1 MSFLKAGEVFYIKIN
16 KETTTKG
23 NTQALTGCWLKK
35 KKMPLIHSWNN
46 WEILNMDWMLYE
58 ILELLLI
65 FLSGLMV
72 LRLWENVIIL
82 RT

>member
-1 MSFLKAGEVFYIKIN
+1 MLVK
-16 KETTTKG
+16 KE
-23 NTQALTGCWLKK
+23 

-72 LRLWENVIIL
+72 LRLWENVLIL